1 MEWRLKIGR
10 SDRKGEVG
18 PLLFVRYLPA
28 TAASHHL
35 GDGKSKGNEKSHFKR
50 SHAGSKNTLFNL
62 HGWEADK
69 TVGKNATWD
78 GANVSVNCGVQR

>member
-18 PLLFVRYLPA
+18 PLLLTTLEMEKA
-28 TAASHHL
+28 KEA
-35 GDGKSKGNEKSHFKR
+35 GNEKSHFKR